1 MYSFFGLTPTYK
13 QELHKT
19 IISIIYRCTA
29 FGFHD
34 LYNMPIWMRK
44 FYLRELA
51 AMKRKEAGK
60 AGSEER
66 QSNVASNVNKIKALQ
81 QKFSSGKQ

>member
-1 MYSFFGLTPTYK
+1 MYG
-13 QELHKT
+13 
-19 IISIIYRCTA
+19 CTA
-29 FGFHD
+29 FGFND
-34 LYNMPIWMRK
+34 LYNMPFWMRK
-44 FYLRELA
+44 FYLSELA
-51 AMKRKEAGK
+51 DMKRKEAGK

>member
-1 MYSFFGLTPTYK
+1 MMYGAPG
-13 QELHKT
+13 
-19 IISIIYRCTA
+19 

-34 LYNMPIWMRK
+34 LYNMPIWMRR

-60 AGSEER
+60 SGGEEK
-66 QSNVASNVNKIKALQ
+66 QSNVSENINKIKAIQ
-81 QKFSSGKQ
+81 QKFKSQKP